1 MVGWRLIR
9 WDVLERRDYQV
20 NAAREILEHGE
31 NTLVVMPTGL
41 GKTAVGVLVIAGVLE
56 ESGGQALMLAP
67 TVPLVEQH
75 ARFIERVMRGV
86 SVLELTGRVKP
97 DERETLWKKADVVV
111 ATPHVVRND
120 VIEGRVD
127 PSRFTVTV
135 FDEAHRAVGG
145 YPYVYVARELD
156 GLIVG
161 LTASPGSDVER
172 VQEVVRN
179 LGIERI
185 IVKTEDDPDVKP
197 YLGRVDV
204 EWVDVE
210 LPDWFEEAREGLQ
223 RAYKRRLETLKD
235 MGFLDRTSRVWTGKL
250 LSLREELRELKARRR
265 ERADF
270 YSRALGVVAE
280 ALRLAKGREIL
291 ETQGVGPF
299 LRYFERLREKRGG
312 MALKRVLGDPDF
324 QRAVKVAKRA
334 ANEGKP
340 DHPKLPRVLEL
351 VEEAET
357 GLVFTQYTDTAKL
370 LRRFLESEGVSTSLL
385 LGKQH
390 MSEREQLE
398 AINRV
403 RTGEARVLIS
413 TSVGEEG
420 LDLPA
425 CDRVVLYEP
434 VPSEI
439 RTVQRIGR
447 TARDGASGTAYV
459 LVSRG
464 RFSTLDEIYFYV
476 SRARERKMLR
486 VVRKVQERLRSRG
499 GEGRPSRGGR
509 RVVRRK
515 GRGRTRGSVSLR
527 EFIRSSGGRGERE
540 EEEERV
546 PPHVPTILVDSREM
560 NTKVVEHLRRRPVRL
575 ERDNLE
581 VADYVIGERV
591 GVERKSERDFAES
604 LKDGRLMDQ
613 ARELAREFERP
624 VLIVEGNPRREVEP
638 ESVDGALAAL
648 AVDFGLTVLQ
658 SSGPGETAELLYRM
672 ARRVA
677 RDERPAQPRRRRS
690 VDDLRVEMLSCI
702 PGVGPELA
710 RRLLERFGSV
720 GEVVT
725 ADVSELKRVEGIGE
739 RRAREIRKFL
749 WGREGG
755 GG

>member
-1 MVGWRLIR
+1 MVRWRLIR
-9 WDVLERRDYQV
+9 WDVLERRRYQV
-20 NAAREILEHGE
+20 NSAREILESWE

-41 GKTAVGVLVIAGVLE
+41 GKTVVGVLTIAGALE
-56 ESGGQALMLAP
+56 ERGGQALMLAP

-75 ARFIERVMRGV
+75 ARLIERVTKGLE
-86 SVLELTGRVKP
+86 VLALTGRVRP
-97 DERETLWKKADVVV
+97 DERGTLWKRADVVV

-120 VIEGRVD
+120 VIEGRVSPD
-127 PSRFTVTV
+127 RFTVAV

-145 YPYVYVARELD
+145 YPYVYVARELN

-161 LTASPGSDVER
+161 LTASPGSDVDR
-172 VQEVVRN
+172 INEVVRN

-185 IVKTEDDPDVKP
+185 IVKTEEDPDVKP
-197 YLGRVDV
+197 YLGRVRV

-210 LPDWFEEAREGLQ
+210 LPDWFEEAREGLH
-223 RAYKRRLETLKD
+223 RAYRRRLETLRD
-235 MGFLDRTSRVWTGKL
+235 MGVLDRISGVWTGRL

-265 ERADF
+265 ERSDF
-270 YSRALGVVAE
+270 YARALGVVAE
-280 ALRLAKGREIL
+280 AIRLAKGREIL
-291 ETQGVGPF
+291 ETQGTRPF
-299 LRYFERLREKRGG
+299 LRYVERLRDRQRGL
-312 MALKRVLGDPDF
+312 ALRRVLGDPDL
-324 QRAVKVAKRA
+324 QRAVRVAKRA
-334 ANEGKP
+334 VNRGRP

-351 VEEAET
+351 VGGSGT
-357 GLVFTQYTDTAKL
+357 VLVFTQYVDTARL
-370 LRRFLESEGVSTSLL
+370 LHRFLSEEGVPASLL

-390 MSEREQLE
+390 MGEEGQMKAVE
-398 AINRV
+398 RV
-403 RTGEARVLIS
+403 RSGEARVLVS

-425 CDRVVLYEP
+425 CDRVILYEP

-447 TARDGASGTAYV
+447 TARDGSSGTAYV

-464 RFSTLDEIYFYV
+464 RFPTLDEIYFHV
-476 SRARERKMLR
+476 SRARERRMLKAVRR
-486 VVRKVQERLRSRG
+486 VQRRLRSERSD
-499 GEGRPSRGGR
+499 RPSGGGR
-509 RVVRRK
+509 RVRR
-515 GRGRTRGSVSLR
+515 RGGDRAVSLTR
-527 EFIRSSGGRGERE
+527 FLKEKGTSGERE
-540 EEEERV
+540 GGEEDGV
-546 PPHVPTILVDSREM
+546 PPHVPTIVVDSREM
-560 NTKVVEHLRRRPVRL
+560 NTRVVEHLRRRPVRL

-677 RDERPAQPRRRRS
+677 RDERPAQPRRRRD
-690 VDDLRVEMLSCI
+690 VEDLRVEMLSCI

-720 GEVVT
+720 GRVVT
-725 ADVSELKRVEGIGE
+725 AEVSELKRVEGIGE
-739 RRAREIRKFL
+739 RRARKIRRFL
-749 WGREGG
+749 WGREGSG
-755 GG
+755 G